1 MSELSNK
8 RISQEVFM
16 KNIISPVKE
25 NSLALEVEA
34 ALNILWPHLALK
46 LCLSVDN
53 KHQGLIQ
60 KKIIR
65 KSGEKNLCN
74 IN

>member
-1 MSELSNK
+1 
-8 RISQEVFM
+8 M
-16 KNIISPVKE
+16 KE
-25 NSLALEVEA
+25 DSLALEAEA

-53 KHQGLIQ
+53 KHKGLIQ
-60 KKIIR
+60 KKIIQKR
-65 KSGEKNLCN
+65 GEKNLCK